1 MEGVISRKGASVF
14 SQGRKEKQKPLK
26 ISRFARN
33 DRKHS
38 AYIA

>member
-1 MEGVISRKGASVF
+1 MEGVISRKGAKD
-14 SQGRKEKQKPLK
+14 RKEKQKILK
-26 ISRFARN
+26 ISHFARN